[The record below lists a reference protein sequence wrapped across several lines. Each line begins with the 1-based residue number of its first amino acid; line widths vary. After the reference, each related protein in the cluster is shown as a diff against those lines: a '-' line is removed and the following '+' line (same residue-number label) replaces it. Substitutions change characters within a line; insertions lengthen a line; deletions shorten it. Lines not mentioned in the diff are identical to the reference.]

1 MTTKIYM
8 LTVVLGCCLIS
19 APVHAGLVGGS
30 FAPGEGSVIRDIT
43 ARADGTIVA
52 CGVLGESAKVNG
64 ANPLLSGDH
73 GAGVRGFVSEFSGDL
88 SKRNWL
94 SVFPAGCIQPNR
106 IALGPDGS
114 IAIGGKHLGGLAER
128 DSKKENW
135 SKSDGAVAKL
145 DAGGKNVL
153 WMSPAGPNQG
163 EVTGLDVDKQ
173 GRVYFTAGSRVR
185 AASNYILR
193 KHGETGRNEPWG
205 DNGSW
210 CVYLHTNQD
219 PLKAEGQYLAY
230 YAKARN
236 QSEDGFG
243 FDYDGREDGWGPVQ
257 FSLKG
262 FRIGGE
268 VQVLPDGDIVVSSC
282 LQYDFRVNKRVAP
295 KPSAPKPKSELDSL
309 LDLDDHGK
317 KKPVP
322 DPGKPGTKVK
332 PEPEGHLRKGKS
344 FPAFDY
350 FLARYSPDGVL
361 RWSTNLYQAGDSVHT
376 PDQKPIDL
384 TYDPA
389 SDSIY
394 ALVKQHGSNVYR
406 FKGKLV
412 GDTGN
417 LMISWLGKVDAKT
430 GNIQEGW
437 YFQNNRHGT
446 FHAHGIP
453 KSPPYPKLAGNA
465 LKRVKVSKDG
475 NVYVAG
481 SGGAMTWT
489 SEDALQAWPEGQTGG
504 GQGALIQLSPN
515 LDAVDFATCLFT
527 DAETTF
533 VPWGLAVTEQ
543 GVVLAGSGSFSGALA
558 GKTRKAN
565 WASSGTQSGCLLI
578 GLMK

>member
-1 MTTKIYM
+1 MSKFDM
-8 LTVVLGCCLIS
+8 LTAALGCCLIS
-19 APVHAGLVGGS
+19 APVHGELVGGS
-30 FAPGEGSVIRDIT
+30 FASGEGSAIRDIV

-52 CGVLGESAKVNG
+52 CGILGEDAKVNG
-64 ANPLLSGDH
+64 ANALLSGDH
-73 GAGVRGFVSEFSGDL
+73 GAGIRGFVAEFSGDL

-94 SVFPAGCIQPNR
+94 SIFPAGCIQPNH

-114 IAIGGKHLGGLAER
+114 IAIGGKHLGGLAKL

-135 SKSDGAVAKL
+135 SKSQGALVKL
-145 DAGGKNVL
+145 DAGGRKLL
-153 WMSPAGPNQG
+153 WVSPGGPNQN
-163 EVTGLDVDKQ
+163 EITGLDVDKQ
-173 GRVYFTAGSRVR
+173 GRVYFMAGSRVR
-185 AASNYILR
+185 SASNYILR
-193 KHGETGRNEPWG
+193 KNGETGKNELWAG
-205 DNGSW
+205 EKW
-210 CVYLHTNQD
+210 CVYLHTNQA

-236 QSEDGFG
+236 QSEEGFG
-243 FDYDGREDGWGPVQ
+243 YDYDGREKGWGPVQ

-295 KPSAPKPKSELDSL
+295 KPPAPKPKSELDAL
-309 LDLDDHGK
+309 LDGDK
-317 KKPVP
+317 RKERMPAP
-322 DPGKPGTKVK
+322 DPVENAKKAEL
-332 PEPEGHLRKGKS
+332 EPEGNLRKGKS

-350 FLARYSPDGVL
+350 FLARYSPDGEL
-361 RWSTNLYQAGDSVHT
+361 RWSTNLYQTGDSVHT

-384 TYDPA
+384 TYDSA

-406 FKGKLV
+406 FKGQLV

-417 LMISWLGKVDAKT
+417 LMVSWLGKVDAKT
-430 GNIQEGW
+430 GTLQEGW
-437 YFQNNRHGT
+437 YFQNNRHGK

-465 LKRVKVSKDG
+465 LKRVKVSRGGK
-475 NVYVAG
+475 VYVAG

-489 SEDALQAWPEGQTGG
+489 SEDALQAWPKDQTGG
-504 GQGALIQLSPN
+504 GHGALLQLSSN
-515 LDAVDFATCLFT
+515 LDRVDFATCLFT
-527 DAETTF
+527 DAETKF
-533 VPWGLAVTEQ
+533 APWGLAVTEQ
-543 GVVLAGSGSFSGALA
+543 GIVLAGSGSFSGALA
-558 GKTRKAN
+558 GKSRKAN
-565 WASSGTQSGCLLI
+565 WATKGTQSGCLLI